1 MVLRKRAL
9 QESEEKCKRAKV
21 IAVKRA
27 EEDSEDEEGKE
38 EKKREQSQQ
47 DERNRLAK
55 VKALEQHTANV
66 KWAAQEAK
74 RQKQHKTNMQWLQT
88 AFPAVL
94 ANRCINAPPSKLL
107 EDTVQACL
115 DGNDFARPHWIADL
129 WEIDKLLTPE
139 WAKWK
144 CMIENKCRS
153 IRCGH
158 AFQQI
163 VAREV
168 APSQFNK
175 NPADVILTL
184 LKKAYLRQH

>member
-1 MVLRKRAL
+1 MA
-9 QESEEKCKRAKV
+9 
-21 IAVKRA
+21 
-27 EEDSEDEEGKE
+27 
-38 EKKREQSQQ
+38 QSQQ
-47 DERNRLAK
+47 DERKHLAK
-55 VKALEQHTANV
+55 LKALEQHTANV

-74 RQKQHKTNMQWLQT
+74 RQKQHKTNMRWLQT

-94 ANRCINAPPSKLL
+94 ANRCIKAPPSKLL
-107 EDTVQACL
+107 EDRVQACL
-115 DGNDFARPHWIADL
+115 DGNGFARPYWIADL
-129 WEIDKLLTPE
+129 WEIDKSLTLE

-144 CMIENKCRS
+144 CMIDNNYWN

-168 APSQFNK
+168 APSQFSK
-175 NPADVILTL
+175 NPADVILAL